1 MTLDERLLRAQRLSD
16 ESKKERQQKFEEYVK
31 QMGFTSVEA
40 YQEDQSAKERAGLEA
55 RSRKLDE
62 KCALLGKTRE
72 QLQAEM
78 EAEDPQRWIPDCWMP
93 ECDCEGK

>member
-1 MTLDERLLRAQRLSD
+1 MTLDARLLNAIRLSD
-16 ESKKERQQKFEEYVK
+16 ESDKRRQQKYEEHVK

-40 YQEDQSAKERAGLEA
+40 YEEDQYAKEREGLEA
-55 RSRKLDE
+55 YGRMLDE

-72 QLQAEM
+72 QL
-78 EAEDPQRWIPDCWMP
+78 EAEDPQRYVPDSWLP